1 MDLIIG
7 FVVILAIAGLVY
19 VVIERIIPLPDN
31 IKQVAYYVLAVLVLF
46 AMLELF
52 GLFNFSGLRPR

>member
-19 VVIERIIPLPDN
+19 IIIKEIIPLPEN
-31 IKQVAYYVLAVLVLF
+31 IKQIAYYVLALLVLF

-52 GLFNFSGLRPR
+52 GLFNFSGLRR